1 MAAIFP
7 APPPGRAEAMARIFL
22 PYQVAWILDDARLC
36 LAEKSVRIGWTFAD
50 AFKNVRKRLLHPRRD
65 YLFTTKDEV
74 TALEYI
80 RLCRQFCD
88 WFGGA
93 GVVLTQGVEWLR
105 APRPGAR
112 HPWQVMEFKAGVI
125 KFANRSRILAFSSN
139 PHALRAFGGDVGV
152 DEFAFHP
159 RPDELWSTIAGRVT
173 WGFDLALWSSHSGSQ
188 TLFHRL
194 AQEAAA
200 GKGGWSY
207 YRVTLPD
214 AIALGLVEKINE
226 ASGARFTRETFL
238 EDCRARAR
246 LPEIFEQE
254 YLCQPS
260 GTAGALVPWAV
271 IEQCLTD
278 DRIARLHLEEAEI
291 ASLFGAHH
299 PPQADAR
306 GQRIR
311 AMLAQALETA
321 RADPGAEYALGFDV
335 AASGT
340 GDLSAF
346 YLDRLHPGEAR
357 LAALLTCRTQDWHF
371 LEMALAFFMETFPR
385 LRAAGD
391 ETGLG
396 RQICWEG
403 ARRYPGRFLPVNFA
417 REKPALGFQLM
428 QELTAVRKRFPR
440 GEPDVAADYFALRKC
455 CRQGR
460 WYFRESANPLNAAS
474 HGDLAWAGALAS
486 RARQQE
492 AVVQAVVME

>member
-1 MAAIFP
+1 MAAILP
-7 APPPGRAEAMARIFL
+7 ARHRAAADAMAQIFL
-22 PYQVAWILDDARLC
+22 PYQIAWILDESRLC

-65 YLFTTKDEV
+65 YLFTTKDEA

-80 RLCRQFCD
+80 RLCRQFCE

-93 GVVLTQGVEWLR
+93 GVMLAHGVERLR

-112 HPWQVMEFKAGVI
+112 HPWQVEEFKAGVI

-139 PHALRAFGGDVGV
+139 PNALRAFGGDVGV

-159 RPDELWSTIAGRVT
+159 RPEELYATVSGRVT
-173 WGFDLALWSSHSGSQ
+173 WGFDLALWSSHCGSQ

-214 AIALGLVEKINE
+214 AIALGLVEKIN
-226 ASGARFTRETFL
+226 AATGATFTRESFV

-260 GTAGALVPWAV
+260 GATGALVPWSV
-271 IEQCLTD
+271 IEQCATE
-278 DRIARLHLEEAEI
+278 DRIPRLHLEEAEI
-291 ASLFGAHH
+291 QHLFGAFAPAHA
-299 PPQADAR
+299 PAR
-306 GQRIR
+306 GHRIHSL
-311 AMLAQALETA
+311 LAQTLGPAGQL
-321 RADPGAEYALGFDV
+321 PNQGFALGFDV
-335 AASGT
+335 AASGA

-346 YLDRLHPGEAR
+346 YLDRLLQNEAR
-357 LAALLTCRTQDWHF
+357 LCALLTCRTQDWHF
-371 LEMALAFFMETFPR
+371 LQAALAFFMDNFPQ
-385 LRAAGD
+385 LQAAGD

-396 RQICWEG
+396 RQICWE
-403 ARRYPGRFLPVNFA
+403 AAQRYPGRFVPVNFA
-417 REKPALGFQLM
+417 REKAALGFQLM

-440 GEPDVAADYFALRKC
+440 SEPDVGADFFALRKC

-460 WYFRESANPLNAAS
+460 WCFLESANPLNPAS

-486 RARQQE
+486 RARPV
-492 AVVQAVVME
+492 AGAVQAVIMD

>member
-1 MAAIFP
+1 ME
-7 APPPGRAEAMARIFL
+7 RRFL
-22 PYQVAWILDDARLC
+22 PYQTAWILDESRLC

-65 YLFTTKDEV
+65 YLFTTKDEA

-80 RLCRQFCD
+80 RLCRQFCE

-93 GVVLTQGVEWLR
+93 GAILSHGIERLR
-105 APRPGAR
+105 APRPDAR
-112 HPWQVMEFKAGVI
+112 HPWQVVEFKAGVI

-139 PHALRAFGGDVGV
+139 PNALRAFGGDVGV

-159 RPDELWSTIAGRVT
+159 RPDELWATISGRVT
-173 WGFDLALWSSHSGSQ
+173 WGFDLAVWSSHSGNQ

-200 GKGGWSY
+200 GQGGWSY

-214 AIALGLVEKINE
+214 AIELGLVEKINA
-226 ASGARFTRETFL
+226 ASGASFTRESFV

-260 GTAGALVPWAV
+260 GSAGALVPWSV
-271 IEQCLTD
+271 IEQCMTD
-278 DRIARLHLEEAEI
+278 DRLARLHLEEADVVHLLGAFSPAQA
-291 ASLFGAHH
+291 ASR
-299 PPQADAR
+299 AR
-306 GQRIR
+306 RVGQL
-311 AMLAQALETA
+311 LAQTLEVA
-321 RADPGAEYALGFDV
+321 RLAPAQGYALGFDV
-335 AASGT
+335 AASGN

-346 YLDRLHPGEAR
+346 YLDRLLDGEAR
-357 LAALLTCRTQDWHF
+357 LGALLTCRTQDWHF
-371 LEMALAFFMETFPR
+371 LEAALAFFMEAFPQT
-385 LRAAGD
+385 RAAGD

-396 RQICWEG
+396 RQICWEA
-403 ARRYPGRFLPVNFA
+403 ARRYPGRFVPVNFA
-417 REKPALGFQLM
+417 REKAALGVQLM

-440 GEPDVAADYFALRKC
+440 SEPDVGADYFALRKC

-460 WYFRESANPLNAAS
+460 WHFLESANPLNAAS

-486 RARQQE
+486 RARQAE
-492 AVVQAVVME
+492 GGVQAVVLP